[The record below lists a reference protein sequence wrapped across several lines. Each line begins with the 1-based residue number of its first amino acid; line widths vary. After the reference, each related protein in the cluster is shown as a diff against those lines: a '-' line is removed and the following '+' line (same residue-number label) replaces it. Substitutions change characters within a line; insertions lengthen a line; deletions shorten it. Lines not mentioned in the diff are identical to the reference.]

1 MSKQTHDSKHLTLD
15 ERKIIQ
21 TGIEN
26 RSNKVDI
33 ARTIG
38 KDPTTIAKEIWKHRT
53 FKARNQFIYS
63 SICIHRQECGGCR
76 TRCSRYEE
84 IKCNKRDRS
93 PGAWNKCPKIATCHL
108 DKYFYYATQAN
119 EEYKND
125 LVDFREGINMT
136 TSEVKKLAEIL
147 KPLLDQGQSLYQ
159 IKSSHKEIKQ
169 CIKTLYSYIEMG
181 VFKQYGIDNFSLKEQ
196 VNRKQFKNKYKKRKK
211 PTNYENHKYKDYIK
225 FKEDNLEI
233 STTEMD
239 TVLNS
244 QSGPY
249 IQTFYFEGSG
259 IMIGFIHKEKTSES
273 MAKTLDV
280 LENRLGH
287 DLYRELFSLILTDRG
302 VEFEKVNL
310 FEFNRETGEFRTNI
324 FYCDAYQS
332 SQKPHVEN
340 THNYIRDII
349 PNEIDMSDIT
359 QEDLNLMF
367 SHINS
372 PPRKS
377 LKGKT
382 PYEVFSFMMSTSDN
396 ANRGKEIL
404 NLLNITEIKRDEVTL
419 KPYLLKHNKKK
430 IILIDKIRN
439 THKVI
444 IYNIHLAKGI

>member
-1 MSKQTHDSKHLTLD
+1 MSKQIHDNKHLTLD

-38 KDPTTIAKEIWKHRT
+38 KDPTTVAKEIRKHRE
-53 FKARNQFIYS
+53 FKPRNQFIYP
-63 SICIHRQECGGCR
+63 SICIHRQECGGCKKK
-76 TRCSRYEE
+76 CSKYEE

-93 PGAWNKCPKIATCHL
+93 PGACNKCPKIATCHL
-108 DKYFYYATQAN
+108 DKYFYYATNAN
-119 EEYKND
+119 KEYKND
-125 LVDFREGINMT
+125 LIDFREGINMT
-136 TSEVKKLAEIL
+136 TLEVKELAGIL

-169 CIKTLYSYIEMG
+169 CIKTIYNYIEMG
-181 VFKQYGIDNFSLKEQ
+181 VFKEYGINNFSLKEQ
-196 VNRKQFKNKYKKRKK
+196 VNRKQFKNKYKKRKESA
-211 PTNYENHKYKDYIK
+211 NYGNHKYKDYLK
-225 FKEDNLEI
+225 FKEENSEI
-233 STTEMD
+233 PTTEMD

-259 IMIGFIHKEKTSES
+259 IMIGFIHNNKTSES
-273 MAKTLDV
+273 MSKTLDV
-280 LENRLGH
+280 LENKLGH

-310 FEFNRETGEFRTNI
+310 FEFNQENGEFRTNI

-349 PNEIDMSDIT
+349 PNEIDMSNIT
-359 QEDLNLMF
+359 QNDLDLMF

-372 PPRKS
+372 TPREN
-377 LKGKT
+377 LGGKT
-382 PYEVFSFMMSTSDN
+382 PYEIFSFIYGEEL
-396 ANRGKEIL
+396 AHK
-404 NLLNITEIKRDEVTL
+404 LNIQKIEKDEVTTN
-419 KPYLLKHNKKK
+419 PRLLK
-430 IILIDKIRN
+430 
-439 THKVI
+439 
-444 IYNIHLAKGI
+444 

>member
-1 MSKQTHDSKHLTLD
+1 MGVSTMKERYFKMSKQIHDNKHLTLD

-38 KDPTTIAKEIWKHRT
+38 KDSTTVAKEIRKHRT
-53 FKARNQFIYS
+53 FKPRNQFIYP
-63 SICIHRQECGGCR
+63 SICIQRQECGGCKKQ
-76 TRCSRYEE
+76 CSRYEE
-84 IKCNKRDRS
+84 IKCKKRDKS
-93 PGAWNKCPKIATCHL
+93 PGACNKCPKIATCHL
-108 DKYFYYATQAN
+108 DKYFYYATNAN

-136 TSEVKKLAEIL
+136 TLEVKELANIL

-169 CIKTLYSYIEMG
+169 CIKTLYNYIEMG
-181 VFKQYGIDNFSLKEQ
+181 VFKEYGIDNFSLKEQ
-196 VNRKQFKNKYKKRKK
+196 VNRKQFKNKYKKRKEAA
-211 PTNYENHKYKDYIK
+211 NYENHKYKDYLK
-225 FKEDNLEI
+225 FKEENPEVP
-233 STTEMD
+233 TTEMD

-244 QSGPY
+244 ISGPF

-273 MAKTLDV
+273 MAKTLDN
-280 LENRLGH
+280 LENKLGH
-287 DLYRELFSLILTDRG
+287 DLYRELFPLILTDRG
-302 VEFEKVNL
+302 VEFEKVDL
-310 FEFNRETGEFRTNI
+310 FEFNMEVGEFRTNI

-349 PNEIDMSDIT
+349 PNEVDMSNIT
-359 QEDLNLMF
+359 QEDLDLMF

-372 PPRKS
+372 TPRNS

-382 PYEVFSFMMSTSDN
+382 PYEVFAFMFSAIDN
-396 ANRGKEIL
+396 PNRGKEIL
-404 NLLNITEIKRDEVTL
+404 DLLNIKEIKRDEVVL
-419 KPYLLKHNKKK
+419 KPYLLKHNKNK
-430 IILIDKIRN
+430 
-439 THKVI
+439 
-444 IYNIHLAKGI
+444 

>member
-1 MSKQTHDSKHLTLD
+1 MGVSTVERMVIIMSKQIHDNKHLTLD

-26 RSNKVDI
+26 RSKKVDI

-38 KDPTTIAKEIWKHRT
+38 KDATTVAKEIKKHRT
-53 FKARNQFIYS
+53 FKPRNQFIYP
-63 SICIHRQECGGCR
+63 SICIHRQECGGCKR
-76 TRCSRYEE
+76 KCSRYEE
-84 IKCNKRDRS
+84 IKCNKRDKS
-93 PGAWNKCPKIATCHL
+93 PGACNKCPNISKCHL
-108 DKYFYYATQAN
+108 DKYFYYATKAD
-119 EEYKND
+119 EEYKTD

-136 TSEVKKLAEIL
+136 TLEVKELANIL

-159 IKSSHKEIKQ
+159 IKSTHKEIKQ
-169 CIKTLYSYIEMG
+169 CIKTLYNYIEMG

-196 VNRKQFKNKYKKRKK
+196 VNRKQFKNKYKKRKE
-211 PTNYENHKYKDYIK
+211 PVNYENHKYKDYLK
-225 FKEDNLEI
+225 FKEENPEVP
-233 STTEMD
+233 TTEMD

-259 IMIGFIHKEKTSES
+259 IMLGFIHQNKTSES
-273 MAKTLDV
+273 MSKTLND
-280 LENRLGH
+280 LENKLGH

-302 VEFEKVNL
+302 GEFEKVEL
-310 FEFNRETGEFRTNI
+310 FEFNNKTGEFRTNI

-349 PNEIDMSDIT
+349 PNEVDMSNIT
-359 QEDLNLMF
+359 QKDLDLMF

-372 PPRKS
+372 TPRKS

-382 PYEVFSFMMSTSDN
+382 PYEVFKFMFSTPDN
-396 ANRGKEIL
+396 QDRGKEIL
-404 NLLNITEIKRDEVTL
+404 DLLNIKKIKRDEVVL
-419 KPYLLKHNKKK
+419 KPYLIKHNKK
-430 IILIDKIRN
+430 
-439 THKVI
+439 
-444 IYNIHLAKGI
+444 

>member
-1 MSKQTHDSKHLTLD
+1 MGVSTMKARYTIMSKHIHDNKHLTLN

-38 KDPTTIAKEIWKHRT
+38 KDPSTVAKEIRKHRT
-53 FKARNQFIYS
+53 FKPRNQFIYP
-63 SICIHRQECGGCR
+63 SICIHRQECGGCKKQ
-76 TRCSRYEE
+76 CGRYEE

-93 PGAWNKCPKIATCHL
+93 PGACNKCPKMATCHL
-108 DKYFYYATQAN
+108 DKYFYYATHAD
-119 EEYKND
+119 EEYKTD

-136 TSEVKKLAEIL
+136 TSEVKELASIL

-169 CIKTLYSYIEMG
+169 CIKTLYNYIEMG
-181 VFKQYGIDNFSLKEQ
+181 VFNEYGINNFSLKEQ
-196 VNRKQFKNKYKKRKK
+196 VNRKQFKDKYKKRKE
-211 PTNYENHKYKDYIK
+211 PANYKNHKYEDYLI
-225 FKEDNLEI
+225 FKEENPGVP
-233 STTEMD
+233 TTEMD

-259 IMIGFIHKEKTSES
+259 IMIGFLHQEKSSES

-280 LENRLGH
+280 LEETLGN
-287 DLYRELFSLILTDRG
+287 DLYRTLFSLILTDRG
-302 VEFEKVNL
+302 VEFEKVDL
-310 FEFNRETGEFRTNI
+310 FEFNKQTGTFRTNI

-332 SQKPHVEN
+332 SQKPHIEN

-349 PNEIDMSDIT
+349 PNEIDISNVT
-359 QEDLNLMF
+359 QDDLDLMF

-372 PPRKS
+372 TPRKS
-377 LKGKT
+377 LNDKT
-382 PYEVFSFMMSTSDN
+382 PYEVFNFMMSSSDN
-396 ANRGKEIL
+396 PNKGKEIL
-404 NLLNITEIKRDEVTL
+404 DLLNIKEIKRDEVTL
-419 KPYLLKHNKKK
+419 KPYLIKRNKKK
-430 IILIDKIRN
+430 
-439 THKVI
+439 
-444 IYNIHLAKGI
+444 